1 MKKLLK
7 NYLIYLLISSK
18 IFRKCF
24 TDKTGE
30 NILIK
35 TNFIQYTFHYWL
47 WKNYLDSI
55 KTEWVGFCQYRK
67 FFVKKKV
74 DEKKLSFEDLNE
86 NILKTI
92 EKNLDNFDCILGK
105 SFSVENYK
113 ISKIIKNHFS
123 VFIKNPSLFFFRKK
137 RTLKLHFDLFH
148 GKNNLDLE

>member
-1 MKKLLK
+1 MGRILVNTANFLL
-7 NYLIYLLISSK
+7 
-18 IFRKCF
+18 
-24 TDKTGE
+24 
-30 NILIK
+30 
-35 TNFIQYTFHYWL
+35 
-47 WKNYLDSI
+47 
-55 KTEWVGFCQYRK
+55 
-67 FFVKKKV
+67 KKV

-137 RTLKLHFDLFH
+137 EHLSYILIFFM
-148 GKNNLDLE
+148 GKTI